1 MAGLFKCKS
10 VDSAPVHYNAVIIGA
25 GMSGLAAAV
34 RLSMFGQKVLLL
46 EKHNAAGGLN
56 SFYARGNRKYDVGL
70 HALTNWV
77 PEGAKGT
84 PLTKLL
90 RQLRIKREELDLCP
104 QFGSL
109 IKMGGKQLRVNNHF
123 PDLMDDVAQAFPRAI
138 DQFRELD
145 NFISNIDEAALDAH
159 GGSARALL
167 NEKISDPLLRD
178 MLLLPTCFYGSA
190 LENDIEVS
198 QFAIMWRS
206 LFKEG
211 FARPFI
217 GVRQVIR
224 LLLDR
229 CREHQVDRRM
239 KCGVKQIIV
248 RNSRATALILDD
260 GTEVTTDKIY
270 SSAGAVET
278 QRLRSDCSPLVAQN
292 EIGRLG
298 YLETISTYKP
308 EEFSKFKWNET
319 IIFFC
324 DEERFHYQSP
334 KGLVD
339 PKSGVICIPNNYN
352 YGGGRSL
359 DEGWLRVTSLANHD
373 EWCRLPEEEY
383 LAQKAVWLN
392 QLNRV
397 ARNHLTPVT
406 DTVHDAALTSSDVF
420 TPRTVRKFTGHLN
433 GAIYGSPIKR
443 RDGRTDLENLFI
455 IGTDQGFLGVT
466 GAMLSGISMA
476 NLHGLT
482 Q

>member
-1 MAGLFKCKS
+1 MLFKCKS

-46 EKHNAAGGLN
+46 EKHNSAGGLN

-145 NFISNIDEAALDAH
+145 HFISNIDEAALDAH

-167 NEKISDPLLRD
+167 TEKISDPLLRD

-278 QRLRSDCSPLVAQN
+278 QRLRSDCSPQVAQN

-334 KGLVD
+334 QGLVD

-397 ARNHLTPVT
+397 ARNHLMPVT
-406 DTVHDAALTSSDVF
+406 DAVHDAALTSSDVF

>member
-1 MAGLFKCKS
+1 
-10 VDSAPVHYNAVIIGA
+10 
-25 GMSGLAAAV
+25 MSGLAAAV

-104 QFGSL
+104 QLGSL

-145 NFISNIDEAALDAH
+145 HFISNIDEAALEAH
-159 GGSARALL
+159 GGSTRALL
-167 NEKISDPLLRD
+167 NEKIPDPLLRD

-248 RNSRATALILDD
+248 RNSRAVGLILDD

-278 QRLRSDCSPLVAQN
+278 QRLRSDCSPQVAQN

-298 YLETISTYKP
+298 YLETIATYKP
-308 EEFSKFKWNET
+308 EEFSQFKWKET

-324 DEERFHYQSP
+324 DEERFNYQSP

-352 YGGGRSL
+352 YGTERSL
-359 DEGWLRVTSLANHD
+359 DEGWLRVTALANHD
-373 EWCRLPEEEY
+373 AWCRLPEEEY
-383 LAQKAVWLN
+383 LAQKTEWFN

-397 ARNHLTPVT
+397 ARNHLTPVS
-406 DTVHDAALTSSDVF
+406 DTTHDAALTSSDVF
-420 TPRTVRKFTGHLN
+420 TPRTVRKFTSHLN

-476 NLHGLT
+476 NLHGLKE
-482 Q
+482 

>member
-1 MAGLFKCKS
+1 
-10 VDSAPVHYNAVIIGA
+10 
-25 GMSGLAAAV
+25 MSGLAAAV

-104 QFGSL
+104 QLGSL

-145 NFISNIDEAALDAH
+145 HFISNIDEAALEAH
-159 GGSARALL
+159 GGSTRALL
-167 NEKISDPLLRD
+167 NEKIPDPLLRD

-248 RNSRATALILDD
+248 HNSRAVGLILDD

-278 QRLRSDCSPLVAQN
+278 QRLRSDCSPQAAQN

-298 YLETISTYKP
+298 YLETIATYKP
-308 EEFSKFKWNET
+308 EEFSQFKWNET

-324 DEERFHYQSP
+324 DEERFNYQSP

-352 YGGGRSL
+352 YGTERSL
-359 DEGWLRVTSLANHD
+359 DEGWLRVTALANHD
-373 EWCRLPEEEY
+373 AWCRLPEEEY
-383 LAQKAVWLN
+383 LAQKTEWFN

-397 ARNHLTPVT
+397 ARNHLTPVS
-406 DTVHDAALTSSDVF
+406 DTTHDAALTSSDVF
-420 TPRTVRKFTGHLN
+420 TPRTVRKFTSHLN

-476 NLHGLT
+476 NLHGLKE
-482 Q
+482 

>member
-1 MAGLFKCKS
+1 
-10 VDSAPVHYNAVIIGA
+10 VDSAPVHYDAVIIGA

-104 QFGSL
+104 QLGSL

-123 PDLMDDVAQAFPRAI
+123 SDLMDDVAQAFPRAI

-145 NFISNIDEAALDAH
+145 HFISNIDEAALEAH
-159 GGSARALL
+159 GGSTRALL
-167 NEKISDPLLRD
+167 NEKIPDPLLRD

-248 RNSRATALILDD
+248 RNSRAVGLILDD

-278 QRLRSDCSPLVAQN
+278 QRLRSDCSPQAAQN

-298 YLETISTYKP
+298 YLETIATYKP
-308 EEFSKFKWNET
+308 EEFSQFKWNET

-324 DEERFHYQSP
+324 DEERFNYQSP

-352 YGGGRSL
+352 YGTERSL
-359 DEGWLRVTSLANHD
+359 DEGWLRVTALANHD
-373 EWCRLPEEEY
+373 AWCRLPEEEY
-383 LAQKAVWLN
+383 LAQKTEWFN

-397 ARNHLTPVT
+397 ARNHLTPIS
-406 DTVHDAALTSSDVF
+406 DTTHDAALTSSDVF
-420 TPRTVRKFTGHLN
+420 TPRTVRKFTSHLN

-476 NLHGLT
+476 NLHGLKE
-482 Q
+482 